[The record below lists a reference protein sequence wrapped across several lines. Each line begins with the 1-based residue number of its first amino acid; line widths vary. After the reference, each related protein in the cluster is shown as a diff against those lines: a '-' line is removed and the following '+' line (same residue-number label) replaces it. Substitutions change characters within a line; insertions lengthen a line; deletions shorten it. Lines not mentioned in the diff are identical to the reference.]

1 MRSIERKIS
10 DGELKH
16 GTFVRTSTKMVQEV
30 GNDNGGV
37 GYLPGTFIVFTSDNV
52 KVIEIQ

>member
-30 GNDNGGV
+30 ANDHGGI
-37 GYLPGTFIVFTSDNV
+37 GYLPGNFILFTADNV
-52 KVIEIQ
+52 KVINIK

>member
-16 GTFVRTSTKMVQEV
+16 GTFVRTSAKMVQEV
-30 GNDNGGV
+30 GNDHGGI
-37 GYLPGTFIVFTSDNV
+37 GYLPGDFILFTTDNV
-52 KVIEIQ
+52 KVVNIQ